1 MKNFL
6 REKHSKQHCGDMR
19 IFLLPFFAGCN
30 VVYFAPVGAMPDCL
44 RMPLE
49 GDECETETDRW
60 YFNKEEG
67 ACVNFM
73 YGDCAAGGNSFASV
87 QECESACRGAGRGP
101 PQLPVPPK
109 KPPHKGGKEPPK
121 ENGHLVEAAG
131 HKNLGDH
138 GENHLILQR
147 NGLPPRVPK
156 KMIPPRKGLE
166 GVNGNGRDHVR
177 DRAHQSHLQ
186 NVQEVEAVVQDCGGK
201 RVALV
206 IKACGSIMVL
216 S

>member
-1 MKNFL
+1 METAL
-6 REKHSKQHCGDMR
+6 QVATA
-19 IFLLPFFAGCN
+19 LPPCKS
-30 VVYFAPVGAMPDCL
+30 VRVLVGAQEEDHRSSPCL
-44 RMPLE
+44 LKSHRTKAE
-49 GDECETETDRW
+49 K
-60 YFNKEEG
+60 N
-67 ACVNFM
+67 
-73 YGDCAAGGNSFASV
+73 
-87 QECESACRGAGRGP
+87 
-101 PQLPVPPK
+101 
-109 KPPHKGGKEPPK
+109 PPK

-131 HKNLGDH
+131 HINLGDH

-147 NGLPPRVPK
+147 NGLHPRVPK

-186 NVQEVEAVVQDCGGK
+186 NVQEVEAVLQDCGGK